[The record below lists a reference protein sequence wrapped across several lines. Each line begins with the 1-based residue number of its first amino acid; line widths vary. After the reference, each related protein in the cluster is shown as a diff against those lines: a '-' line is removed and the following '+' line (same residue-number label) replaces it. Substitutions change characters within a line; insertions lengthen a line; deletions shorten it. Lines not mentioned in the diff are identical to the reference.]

1 MDKILKVSSS
11 VPESSNV
18 AKELEAY
25 QEIQKITS
33 KIKVLEEELL
43 QPMPDRK
50 SSKED
55 FLLWLKNNNVEFDGL
70 RIAEYPGME
79 FGIEAEK
86 DIKEGDMMI
95 AVPRRVMLTVENI
108 HQSPLKELAKKDPL
122 IVHMPNVALALLL
135 LLHRRDPQSFWKPYI
150 NMLPSKYTTVLY
162 FNPEELMH
170 LKGSPAFEMALRQ
183 CRSITRQYA
192 YFNKLFQR
200 SNDEASNMLR
210 EIFTL
215 EEYCWAVSTVMT
227 RQNAVVSAD
236 GGDLTQALI
245 PLWDMCNHA
254 DGKLSTDFNVALDRS
269 ECVAWRAVPAGEQV
283 FIFYGERPNCDR
295 LIHNGFVQPRS
306 ACDAVRVR
314 LGVARA
320 DPLHAEKAALLPRL
334 GLAASGDW
342 EVRAGPR
349 PVSDKLAAFVRVLCM
364 DKDQLE
370 RWTASPDVESL
381 LLEDC
386 PQLDAELNAKAW
398 AFLQVRVKLLLAAYP
413 TKLEDDEALLVDP
426 KDARLSHCARL
437 AVQLRCEEK
446 RLLRDALA
454 YVEQRAARTV

>member
-1 MDKILKVSSS
+1 MGKKSQNEVKSKQNNVYKSGVQTTGCVKLPPNRRNDLNQLLDKILKVSSS

-86 DIKEGDMMI
+86 DFKEGDMMI

-135 LLHRRDPQSFWKPYI
+135 LLHRRDLQSFWKPYI

-215 EEYCWAVSTVMT
+215 EEYW
-227 RQNAVVSAD
+227 
-236 GGDLTQALI
+236 
-245 PLWDMCNHA
+245 
-254 DGKLSTDFNVALDRS
+254 
-269 ECVAWRAVPAGEQV
+269 
-283 FIFYGERPNCDR
+283 
-295 LIHNGFVQPRS
+295 
-306 ACDAVRVR
+306 
-314 LGVARA
+314 
-320 DPLHAEKAALLPRL
+320 
-334 GLAASGDW
+334 
-342 EVRAGPR
+342 
-349 PVSDKLAAFVRVLCM
+349 
-364 DKDQLE
+364 
-370 RWTASPDVESL
+370 
-381 LLEDC
+381 
-386 PQLDAELNAKAW
+386 
-398 AFLQVRVKLLLAAYP
+398 
-413 TKLEDDEALLVDP
+413 
-426 KDARLSHCARL
+426 
-437 AVQLRCEEK
+437 
-446 RLLRDALA
+446 
-454 YVEQRAARTV
+454 